1 MEKTEKTTDA
11 LKDDKKSRRDMIH
24 FDYKNVELLKDYVN
38 PHARILSR
46 RRSKL
51 TSRDQRSLAN
61 AIKRSRFM
69 ALTPYL
75 TR

>member
-1 MEKTEKTTDA
+1 MEKTDKTEVM
-11 LKDDKKSRRDMIH
+11 KDDKKNRRDMIH
-24 FDYKNVELLKDYVN
+24 FDYKNVELLKEYVN

-46 RRSKL
+46 KRSKL

-61 AIKRSRFM
+61 AIKRARFM
-69 ALTPYL
+69 ALAPYI

>member
-1 MEKTEKTTDA
+1 MEKTDKTTDA
-11 LKDDKKSRRDMIH
+11 MKGDKKSRRDMIH
-24 FDYKNVELLKDYVN
+24 FDYKNVELLKEYVN

-46 RRSKL
+46 KRSKL

-61 AIKRSRFM
+61 AIKRARFM
-69 ALTPYL
+69 ALAPYI

>member
-1 MEKTEKTTDA
+1 MEKTDKTEV

-24 FDYKNVELLKDYVN
+24 FDYKNVELLKEYVN

-46 RRSKL
+46 KRSKL

>member
-1 MEKTEKTTDA
+1 MEKTDKTEV
-11 LKDDKKSRRDMIH
+11 LRDDKKSRRDMIH
-24 FDYKNVELLKDYVN
+24 FDYKNVELLKEYVN

>member
-1 MEKTEKTTDA
+1 MEKTDKTKDA
-11 LKDDKKSRRDMIH
+11 VKDDKKGRRDMIH
-24 FDYKNVELLKDYVN
+24 FDYKNIELLKEYVN

-46 RRSKL
+46 KRSKL